1 MTQNR
6 QREKL
11 RFQALREIIF
21 SKGPNYFHENYFF
34 QKITFKTNGEINSE
48 ICDEKMPS
56 KRKKGGLSRLLC
68 GCFKS
73 ETTSA
78 KYDIAEPAPIER
90 ANHITEILGKI
101 LFLKSMSESVGSAIE
116 RL

>member
-1 MTQNR
+1 
-6 QREKL
+6 
-11 RFQALREIIF
+11 
-21 SKGPNYFHENYFF
+21 
-34 QKITFKTNGEINSE
+34 
-48 ICDEKMPS
+48 MPS

-101 LFLKSMSESVGSAIE
+101 
-116 RL
+116 